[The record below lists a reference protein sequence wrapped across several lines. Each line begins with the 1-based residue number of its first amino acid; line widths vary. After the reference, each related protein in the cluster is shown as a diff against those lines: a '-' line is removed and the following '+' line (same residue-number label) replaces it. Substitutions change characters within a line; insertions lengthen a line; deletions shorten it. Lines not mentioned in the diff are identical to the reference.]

1 MSAKTLTGL
10 LAGVLATALC
20 LWPTGGMTMNA
31 DANKIYVPRSGDDR
45 QKLPKNP
52 AGWETIQDIYEPI
65 SDIAD
70 WRKLVEKRQK
80 SHWKPGNSAHETA
93 LSWFNANPDLPPEIS
108 ALFGGAAELLAATPE
123 HETPLL
129 GIGKGS
135 VSDVLAFVH
144 MRGERCAVTV
154 EGKKDND
161 DFDDTV
167 EVWFEEAKT
176 EGARNN
182 RMKRLNGI
190 YDELGLTNPD
200 AAQIRYQLLHRAAA
214 SVIEAKRFNADCA
227 AMIVQSFSPQHK
239 WFGEFEKF
247 LRLFGIDSAKRDTLY
262 ETDMPGMTLYSGWA
276 SLAGAVAAAETPAP
290 RPEPAAP
297 TLVAPAAKP
306 STPASAKPQTNL
318 LRENFV
324 WILLGVFLLGV
335 PMLAADIFS
344 WRSKRKGTDT
354 AVKATQPAEQT
365 PAQTAEADNFMATSN
380 DTKMIDANKV
390 KGDKFEYYV
399 ISKFNMLTESEKK
412 DPFLKRHGRHIL
424 LEHRSDKGK
433 KGVYPESSKYPDLEI
448 GCYLYQ
454 NKNPYK
460 FAVECKFHSDY
471 INDKIQLPSQKK
483 LANYKKYARENNI
496 PTFIVL
502 GVGGYSDNPQRMFV
516 IPLDRLNE
524 NETELTTEQL
534 ADYVQSGKK
543 KSFFYH
549 CIEKRLKF
557 N

>member
-1 MSAKTLTGL
+1 MNAKILTGL
-10 LAGVLATALC
+10 LAGALVTTMG
-20 LWPTGGMTMNA
+20 LWPTGGLTMNA
-31 DANKIYVPRSGDDR
+31 DASKIYVPRDGDNW

-52 AGWETIQDIYEPI
+52 TGWETIRDVYAPI
-65 SDIAD
+65 SDIKD
-70 WRKLVEKRQK
+70 WQRLVERRQK
-80 SHWKPGNSAHETA
+80 NHWKPGKSAHQTA
-93 LSWFNANPDLPPEIS
+93 TSWFNANPDLPREIN

-123 HETPLL
+123 HETPLP
-129 GIGKGS
+129 GRGS
-135 VSDVLAFVH
+135 GSYSDVLAFVN
-144 MRGERCAVTV
+144 MRGELCAVAV
-154 EGKKDND
+154 EGKKVDD

-167 EVWFEEAKT
+167 EAWFKEAPT

-190 YDELGLTNPD
+190 YDELGLTNPVAD
-200 AAQIRYQLLHRAAA
+200 DIRYQLLHRAAA
-214 SVIEAKRFNADCA
+214 AVIEAKRFGADCA
-227 AMIVQSFSPQHK
+227 AMVVQSFSPEHT
-239 WFGEFEKF
+239 WFEDFEEFLK
-247 LRLFGIDSAKRDTLY
+247 LFGIDSAKRDTLY
-262 ETDMPGMTLYSGWA
+262 ETDMPGMTLYFGWA
-276 SLAGAVAAAETPAP
+276 SLAGAVAATETPAP

-380 DTKMIDANKV
+380 DIKMIDANKV

-399 ISKFNMLTESEKK
+399 VSKFNMLTEPEKK
-412 DPFLKRHGRHIL
+412 DPFLNRHGRHIL
-424 LEHRSDKGK
+424 LEHRSDKGEY
-433 KGVYPESSKYPDLEI
+433 GVHPESNKYPDLEI

-454 NKNPYK
+454 NKSPYK
-460 FAVECKFHSDY
+460 FAVECKFQRDY
-471 INDKIQLPSQKK
+471 MNGKAQLASQKQ
-483 LANYKKYARENNI
+483 LANYKEFAQKNDM

-502 GVGGYSDNPQRMFV
+502 GVGGYSDAPQRMFV
-516 IPLDRLNE
+516 IPLDRLKE

-534 ADYVQSGKK
+534 ADYVQPGKK
-543 KSFFYH
+543 ETFFYH
-549 CIEKRLKF
+549 CKDKWLKF